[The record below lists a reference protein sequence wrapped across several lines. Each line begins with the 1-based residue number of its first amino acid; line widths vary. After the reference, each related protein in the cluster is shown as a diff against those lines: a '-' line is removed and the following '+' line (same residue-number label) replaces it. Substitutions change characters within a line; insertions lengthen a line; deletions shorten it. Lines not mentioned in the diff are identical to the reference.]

1 MRVQLTTL
9 LLCFLVDGV
18 AASGQDA
25 EAALKQFEGKILIL
39 RHPLQSDSQ
48 RYDAEGKVLKGGS
61 EGPWTVYGGVLIE
74 QVVVAPSKLQ
84 FTGQR
89 ILFLFKDQRFTLLKF
104 QRLDD
109 MRTPPFSPSM
119 KMEITLN
126 EPVNSAEQA
135 RAILN
140 RVFALN
146 TSDVLDSVSD
156 FWRDLLKDSLIYDP
170 LQKQEEEFHWRQV
183 TTRPKPDDNSERGT
197 ISDNKVF
204 RLGKEVKAPKPQYTP
219 EPQFSEIA
227 RYERFQGTNV
237 VNLIVDKTGAVQS
250 IKLVRPLGLGLD
262 DSARATIQ
270 KWRFHPGTRNGEP
283 VAVELNVE
291 TGFHLY

>member
-1 MRVQLTTL
+1 
-9 LLCFLVDGV
+9 
-18 AASGQDA
+18 
-25 EAALKQFEGKILIL
+25 
-39 RHPLQSDSQ
+39 
-48 RYDAEGKVLKGGS
+48 VLKGGS